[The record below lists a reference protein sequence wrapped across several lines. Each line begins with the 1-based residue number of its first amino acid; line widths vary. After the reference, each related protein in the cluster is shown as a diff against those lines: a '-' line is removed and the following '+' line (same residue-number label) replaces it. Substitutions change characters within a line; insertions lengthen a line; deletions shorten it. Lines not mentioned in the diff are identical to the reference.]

1 MTATVCKT
9 SIQGIISRLGNSDDL
24 VGLACFIRNDYNNFL
39 LLRTTRLMGTA
50 ESTKKSLL
58 MTMRISVQDLDARY
72 VFSRLGNSDS
82 DDLVS
87 WVCCITL
94 RAKGEREPP
103 PLASRL

>member
-58 MTMRISVQDLDARY
+58 MTMRSVQDLDARY

-87 WVCCITL
+87 WVCL
-94 RAKGEREPP
+94 LYYSASQRGARAAPP
-103 PLASRL
+103 RL